1 MVYNVKRARFWRVLS
16 WEESTAILFKLQKRL
31 FKTAYIS
38 DRKKSLALQKLIL
51 QSNCAR
57 LLAIR
62 EITQLS
68 LDKKIPGVD
77 GKLRIFNLHL
87 FYYFNKNSNK

>member
-1 MVYNVKRARFWRVLS
+1 MVNNTSYAYSGKILS
-16 WEESTAILFKLQKRL
+16 WKDSFNLLFKLQKRL
-31 FKTAYIS
+31 FKSVYVS
-38 DRKKSLALQKLIL
+38 DKKKYLILQKLIL

-62 EITQLS
+62 EVTQLS

-77 GKLRIFNLHL
+77 GKLRVFN
-87 FYYFNKNSNK
+87 FRFV